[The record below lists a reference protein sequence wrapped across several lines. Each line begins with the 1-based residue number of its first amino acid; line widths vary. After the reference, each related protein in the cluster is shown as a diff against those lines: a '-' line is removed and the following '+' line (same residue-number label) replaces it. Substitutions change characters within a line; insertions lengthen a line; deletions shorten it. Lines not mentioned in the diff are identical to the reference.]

1 MKLSELIRS
10 PAEYIQA
17 LREDRLDSLLEPYLK
32 ATDYFILVRL
42 QLALIDLAAA
52 QKLGGA
58 WVGSRPSP
66 DPADRNA

>member
-10 PAEYIQA
+10 PADYIQA
-17 LREDRLDSLLEPYLK
+17 LKEDRLDSLLEPYLK

-52 QKLGGA
+52 
-58 WVGSRPSP
+58 
-66 DPADRNA
+66 